1 MSRKSPQ
8 EKATSANH
16 PMTTPL
22 RVHPVGMSRALSMAT
37 WGAALLAG
45 AVVLGWR
52 QSIPWAIA
60 TVGVIAVIAGLY
72 WQGVTDGVEEPAQP
86 KPH

>member
-1 MSRKSPQ
+1 
-8 EKATSANH
+8 
-16 PMTTPL
+16 
-22 RVHPVGMSRALSMAT
+22 MAT